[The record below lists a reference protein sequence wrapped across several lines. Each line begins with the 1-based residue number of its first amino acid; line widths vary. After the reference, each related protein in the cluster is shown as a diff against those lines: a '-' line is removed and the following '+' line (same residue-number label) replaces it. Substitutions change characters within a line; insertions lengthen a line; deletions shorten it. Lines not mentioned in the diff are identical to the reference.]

1 MPTILLIN
9 GNTIIF
15 RRIRPNLVVYKNIFQ
30 MFKDFT
36 VKEKEK
42 NKMIREIDRK

>member
-15 RRIRPNLVVYKNIFQ
+15 RRIRPNLVVYKNIF
-30 MFKDFT
+30 
-36 VKEKEK
+36 
-42 NKMIREIDRK
+42 ILLSLIII